1 MYVSSHSVIAFV
13 QIKIRITYIAPPRIL
28 HSILSLRLTALENEI
43 HLRKN
48 RFWKDGEHNQIKFWQ
63 PKEKNKTKNRQQ

>member
-1 MYVSSHSVIAFV
+1 MYVISHSVDAFV
-13 QIKIRITYIAPPRIL
+13 HIKICITYIAPRIL

-48 RFWKDGEHNQIKFWQ
+48 GFWKDGEHNQIKFWQ